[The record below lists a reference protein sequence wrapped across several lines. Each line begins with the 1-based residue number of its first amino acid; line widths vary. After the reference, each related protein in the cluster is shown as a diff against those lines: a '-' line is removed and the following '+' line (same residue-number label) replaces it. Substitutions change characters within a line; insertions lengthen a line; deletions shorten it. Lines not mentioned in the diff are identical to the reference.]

1 MMRWTSLLCMIVA
14 TWTGP
19 MKRLVA
25 KFFAAPLLA
34 AMVGIPQVTS
44 AAAATGATSWPMLGR
59 NPQHTADSTDFT
71 PNSST
76 APTLGLNWMSNLHA
90 ADLGSPVVAFN
101 TVLNKTVI
109 YVGEENGDVFA
120 FDESN
125 GQQLWGVNL
134 GLGDPFRATPAVG
147 PNGSVWVASAYGATV
162 TALSGATG
170 KTLCSK
176 RLIANIDASP
186 MIATP
191 PGGVLTVYTGTN
203 DGNVKSGEEVALK
216 ASDCSQIFSVQ
227 TFRTSHAG
235 TWVTT
240 AFSPDATGTQGVAL
254 FGTADPDST
263 EYAIDAVT
271 GQPLWDFKVQNP
283 VGFYD
288 VGEAATISAPGLNGN
303 ANGIVYISGKY
314 AIMNA
319 LDLKTGAVLWQFDM
333 YPPGYTGLR
342 DARSSPALVG
352 NTIVF
357 GYLGGVY
364 ALNAT
369 TGALLWH
376 YAAPFGLEVI
386 SSPAVVGAPGQE
398 IVAFSDVAGK
408 LHVLKLSDGTEL
420 YNYQTGGYVTASV
433 AVANGH
439 LITVSSDG
447 FLYDF
452 TAGGGN
458 SAAPSTQ
465 VTFPAEGAQI
475 NNPNGTLTVTGSAS
489 DALGVAAV
497 EVAVAYLGPIGVTWY
512 NAATMTSN
520 AASVDNPAVLS
531 QRGATSTKWSF
542 AFPAPASGGT
552 FQVFANAVN
561 VAHRSDVAG
570 SHSTFSILPSVNSPQ
585 ITLSNQYVSPGGTF
599 SVTGAGFQSG
609 EVVNFS
615 VDGNV
620 LAKPVANASGAVPST
635 QITLPGSGRFGNTSR
650 FGPTTLVAVGQ
661 TSQRTTSAFLDVT
674 NPWSQRAEG
683 PTRTSFEGHDQKLHD
698 LIHVAQGQFVK
709 QAWHTPTGSPI
720 GSSPAVVN
728 GIAYVGNDAGVLS
741 AIRVVTGAPAWT
753 YTTVSG
759 AAIHSSPAVDGSLVI
774 FGSDD
779 GKLYEVSKTTGALFG
794 SLTIGG
800 KLGSPAAASGTAYVA
815 SDTGTVA
822 AILESHSGSPSLLWS
837 VSVGAAIHSS
847 VAFDN
852 QSSGKP
858 VIVGDDSGAITALD
872 GTTGAILWTAKTGAA
887 VTASPSIL
895 GGTVYV
901 GSTDGN
907 VYAFNEQTGVLVWKF
922 LVGSPIQAGGIV
934 GEIGVLPATPSVV
947 YGTNG
952 GTLIALSTAGA
963 RQWMVSLGQPIVGIA
978 GAYDVVISEA
988 SNGTIFGNRGKDSGL
1003 NIWSFQTGAALST
1016 APAIVDGAVYVGS
1029 QDTGLYAFTPF
1040 GISPP

>member
-1 MMRWTSLLCMIVA
+1 
-14 TWTGP
+14 

-34 AMVGIPQVTS
+34 AMVGIPQATS
-44 AAAATGATSWPMLGR
+44 AAAAKGATSWPMLGR
-59 NPQHTADSTDFT
+59 NPQHTADSAAPN
-71 PNSST
+71 PNSLT

-109 YVGEENGDVFA
+109 YVGDENGDVFA

-134 GLGDPFRATPAVG
+134 GLGDPFRATPAVA
-147 PNGSVWVASAYGATV
+147 PDGSVWVASAYGATV
-162 TALSGATG
+162 TKLGGATG
-170 KTLCSK
+170 KKLCSK
-176 RLIANIDASP
+176 KLIANIDASL

-203 DGNVKSGEEVALK
+203 DGSVNSGQEVALK
-216 ASDCSQIFSVQ
+216 ESDCSQIFSDQ
-227 TFRTSHAG
+227 TYRTSHAG

-240 AFSPDATGTQGVAL
+240 AFSPDATGMQGVAV
-254 FGTADPDST
+254 FGTSDPDST
-263 EYAIDAVT
+263 EYAIDALT
-271 GQPLWDFKVQNP
+271 GQPLWYFHVQNP
-283 VGFYD
+283 LRHGFD
-288 VGEAATISAPGLNGN
+288 VGEAAAISAPGLNGY
-303 ANGIVYISGKY
+303 ANGIVYVSGKY

-319 LDLKTGAVLWQFDM
+319 LDLMTGAVLWQFDM
-333 YPPGYTGLR
+333 YPAGYTGLR
-342 DARSSPALVG
+342 DARSSPALVK

-364 ALNAT
+364 ALNAA

-386 SSPAVVGAPGQE
+386 SSPAVVGPPGQE

-408 LHVLKLSDGTEL
+408 LHVRKLSDGTGL
-420 YNYQTGGYVTASV
+420 YGYQTDGYVTASV
-433 AVANGH
+433 AAAHGH
-439 LITVSSDG
+439 LITVSTDG

-465 VTFPAEGAQI
+465 VTYPPEGAQI
-475 NNPNGTLTVTGSAS
+475 NNPNGTLTVAGSAS

-497 EVAVAYLGPIGVTWY
+497 EVAVAFLGPFGVTWY
-512 NAATMTSN
+512 DAATTTSN
-520 AASVDNPAVLS
+520 AAAIDNPAVLS
-531 QRGATSTKWSF
+531 QPGATATTWSF
-542 AFPAPASGGT
+542 AFPAPAPGGT
-552 FQVFANAVN
+552 FEVFANAVN
-561 VAHRSDVAG
+561 IAHRSDVAG

-599 SVTGAGFQSG
+599 SVTGAGFQSA
-609 EVVNFS
+609 EVVNIS
-615 VDGNV
+615 VDGKV
-620 LAKPVANASGAVPST
+620 LAKPVASASGAVPST
-635 QITLPGSGRFGNTSR
+635 NITLPGSGLYGNTSQ
-650 FGPTTLVAVGQ
+650 FGPTTLGAVGQ
-661 TSQRTTSAFLDVT
+661 TSQRTTSAFLDIT
-674 NPWSQRAEG
+674 NPWSQGAEG

-698 LIHVAQGQFVK
+698 LLHVARGQFVK

-720 GSSPAVVN
+720 ESSPAVVN

-741 AIRVVTGAPAWT
+741 AIRVATGAPAWT
-753 YTTVSG
+753 YTTVSA
-759 AAIHSSPAVDGSLVI
+759 AAIRSSPAVDGSLAI

-779 GKLYEVSKTTGALFG
+779 GNLYEVSTTTGALFG
-794 SLTIGG
+794 SLAIGG
-800 KLGSPAAASGTAYVA
+800 KLSSPAAASGTAYVA

-837 VSVGAAIHSS
+837 VSVGAPIHSS
-847 VAFDN
+847 VAFDE
-852 QSSGKP
+852 QSFGKP
-858 VIVGDDSGAITALD
+858 VIVGDDSGAITALN
-872 GTTGAILWTAKTGAA
+872 GTTGATLWTAKTGAA

-907 VYAFNEQTGVLVWKF
+907 VYSFDEETGVLVWKF
-922 LVGSPIQAGGIV
+922 HVGSPIQAGGIV
-934 GEIGVLPATPSVV
+934 GGILAPTPSVV
-947 YGTNG
+947 YGTVS

-963 RQWMVSLGQPIVGIA
+963 RQWAVSLGQPIVGIA

-988 SNGTIFGNRGKDSGL
+988 SNGTIFANRGTQSGFAL
-1003 NIWSFQTGAALST
+1003 WSFQTGAVLST
-1016 APAIVDGAVYVGS
+1016 APVIVDGTVYVGA
-1029 QDTGLYAFTPF
+1029 QDTGLYAFTPY